1 MGSGTHPATHL
12 GGGRPPAR
20 DMEQKLG
27 LTGAFYSTAQGSWA
41 AFSCRSSGHA
51 GPLPETFLL
60 ECLVA
65 TKPLGA
71 TGFQMAGWWSQ
82 RRAWV
87 DLYRLVPHC
96 DATGLGVT
104 LLLSFLLP
112 QHHFKATSAWL
123 RGWPAAG
130 SKQIIEGNTW
140 PAAVGRGAPGPD
152 HMPFLPMA
160 AFPLLPSHLPFFPG
174 GLC

>member
-20 DMEQKLG
+20 DMGQKFG
-27 LTGAFYSTAQGSWA
+27 LTGAFYSTAHGGSA

-65 TKPLGA
+65 TKALGA
-71 TGFQMAGWWSQ
+71 TGFQMASWWSQ

-104 LLLSFLLP
+104 LLLSFLL
-112 QHHFKATSAWL
+112 QQRHFKAASAWL
-123 RGWPAAG
+123 RAG
-130 SKQIIEGNTW
+130 LRLD
-140 PAAVGRGAPGPD
+140 PGRSSRETRGRRLWDGAPRP
-152 HMPFLPMA
+152 
-160 AFPLLPSHLPFFPG
+160 
-174 GLC
+174 

>member
-20 DMEQKLG
+20 DMGQKFG
-27 LTGAFYSTAQGSWA
+27 LTGAFYSTAHGGSA

-65 TKPLGA
+65 TKALGA

-104 LLLSFLLP
+104 LLLSFLLQ
-112 QHHFKATSAWL
+112 QHHSKPRAHGSGLACGWIQAD
-123 RGWPAAG
+123 RGKHVAG
-130 SKQIIEGNTW
+130 GCGT
-140 PAAVGRGAPGPD
+140 GRPGPD